1 MLKGSQIR
9 EHEEPQE
16 RVHAYVDEGTTWHRM
31 MQAGHA
37 PGVRSSERE
46 KKR

>member
-1 MLKGSQIR
+1 MLKGSQTR

-16 RVHAYVDEGTTWHRM
+16 RVHASVDEGTIWHRM

-37 PGVRSSERE
+37 PGVQSSERE